1 MKNRIILFVIIL
13 LGCVSALKAQNRE
26 YSAEID
32 TNYIMIGDQ
41 IHFRMKVKAE
51 PGVKVAFPQLKDTIA
66 QGIEIISGP
75 VRDSIMEKDG
85 RVLVQESYVI
95 TSFDS
100 GVFVI
105 PPMPIEI
112 QQESY
117 NNTLRTDPLHLIVNT
132 FVVDQQK
139 GNYDIVMPL
148 AAPWTFA
155 EILPY
160 LLWTL
165 LGIVVILL
173 VVWIIKVRKSRKSLF
188 HHEKPAIPPYVLAMK
203 ALEEIKKEKLW
214 QSGKTK
220 EYYTQLTD
228 TIRNYLD
235 GELGISA
242 MEQTSFETLKA
253 LEKCEQVNAKQRDKL
268 ADMFETA
275 DFVKF
280 AKAEP
285 LQDENVRNLDIAY
298 DFVQET
304 NDSIRAEQEKERLE
318 QELKAAGVRYEYV
331 EAGNVEDFQGYKNAV
346 NAVLNSMPV
355 DGVDA
360 VVSSDI
366 GAALCVREAMRRHIS
381 IPRDLQII
389 AYDGT
394 YLTDLAGMKMTA
406 VAQNFDKIAQVAVG
420 NIVRAIAKEGDAKAD
435 TTSATGRKPYEPDVL
450 IPVTRKLGDT
460 TR

>member
-85 RVLVQESYVI
+85 RVLV
-95 TSFDS
+95 
-100 GVFVI
+100 
-105 PPMPIEI
+105 
-112 QQESY
+112 QESY

-253 LEKCEQVNAKQRDKL
+253 LEKCEQVGAKQRDKL
-268 ADMFETA
+268 ANMFETA

-304 NDSIRAEQEKERLE
+304 NDTIRVEHEKERLE
-318 QELKAAGVRYEYV
+318 QELKEQQ
-331 EAGNVEDFQGYKNAV
+331 E
-346 NAVLNSMPV
+346 
-355 DGVDA
+355 
-360 VVSSDI
+360 
-366 GAALCVREAMRRHIS
+366 REAREKAEKEEKETGEEK
-381 IPRDLQII
+381 D
-389 AYDGT
+389 
-394 YLTDLAGMKMTA
+394 
-406 VAQNFDKIAQVAVG
+406 NG
-420 NIVRAIAKEGDAKAD
+420 N
-435 TTSATGRKPYEPDVL
+435 
-450 IPVTRKLGDT
+450 
-460 TR
+460 

>member
-75 VRDSIMEKDG
+75 VRDSIVEKDG

-253 LEKCEQVNAKQRDKL
+253 LEKCEQVDAKQRDKL

-285 LQDENVRNLDIAY
+285 LPDENVRNLDIAY

-304 NDSIRAEQEKERLE
+304 NDTIRAEHEKERLE
-318 QELKAAGVRYEYV
+318 QELKEQQ
-331 EAGNVEDFQGYKNAV
+331 E
-346 NAVLNSMPV
+346 
-355 DGVDA
+355 
-360 VVSSDI
+360 
-366 GAALCVREAMRRHIS
+366 REARVK
-381 IPRDLQII
+381 
-389 AYDGT
+389 AE
-394 YLTDLAGMKMTA
+394 
-406 VAQNFDKIAQVAVG
+406 
-420 NIVRAIAKEGDAKAD
+420 KEGKE
-435 TTSATGRKPYEPDVL
+435 TGEEKDN
-450 IPVTRKLGDT
+450 GN
-460 TR
+460 

>member
-13 LGCVSALKAQNRE
+13 LGCVCALNAQNRE

-66 QGIEIISGP
+66 QGIEIIFGP

-85 RVLVQESYVI
+85 LVQESYVI

-253 LEKCEQVNAKQRDKL
+253 LEKCEQVDAKQRDKL

-304 NDSIRAEQEKERLE
+304 NDTIRAEHEKERLE
-318 QELKAAGVRYEYV
+318 QELKEQQ
-331 EAGNVEDFQGYKNAV
+331 E
-346 NAVLNSMPV
+346 
-355 DGVDA
+355 
-360 VVSSDI
+360 
-366 GAALCVREAMRRHIS
+366 REAREK
-381 IPRDLQII
+381 
-389 AYDGT
+389 
-394 YLTDLAGMKMTA
+394 AG
-406 VAQNFDKIAQVAVG
+406 
-420 NIVRAIAKEGDAKAD
+420 KEEKE
-435 TTSATGRKPYEPDVL
+435 TGEEKDREN
-450 IPVTRKLGDT
+450 
-460 TR
+460 

>member
-1 MKNRIILFVIIL
+1 MKNRIALFVIFL
-13 LGCVSALKAQNRE
+13 LCGIGGLHAQNRE
-26 YSAEID
+26 YGVEID

-41 IHFRMKVKAE
+41 IHFTMKVIAE
-51 PGVKVAFPQLKDTIA
+51 PGLKIAFPQLKDTLT
-66 QGIEIISGP
+66 QGIEIVSGP
-75 VRDSIMEKDG
+75 VRDSVLEKDG
-85 RVLVQESYVI
+85 RMLVQESYVI

-100 GVFVI
+100 GLYTI

-117 NNTLRTDPLHLIVNT
+117 NNTLRTDPLQLIVNT

-139 GNYDIVMPL
+139 GNFDIVMPL

-160 LLWTL
+160 LLWTF

-173 VVWIIKVRKSRKSLF
+173 IFWIIKWRKSRKPLF
-188 HHEKPAIPPYVLAMK
+188 KHEKPTIPPYVLAMQ

-228 TIRNYLD
+228 AIRNYLD
-235 GELGISA
+235 GELGIAA
-242 MEQTSFETLKA
+242 MEQTSYETIRA
-253 LEKCEQVNAKQRDKL
+253 LEKCEQVNAKQRDRL

-304 NDSIRAEQEKERLE
+304 NDAIRVEHEKERLE
-318 QELKAAGVRYEYV
+318 QELKEQQ
-331 EAGNVEDFQGYKNAV
+331 E
-346 NAVLNSMPV
+346 
-355 DGVDA
+355 
-360 VVSSDI
+360 
-366 GAALCVREAMRRHIS
+366 REAREKAEKEAL
-381 IPRDLQII
+381 DE
-389 AYDGT
+389 
-394 YLTDLAGMKMTA
+394 K
-406 VAQNFDKIAQVAVG
+406 DKE
-420 NIVRAIAKEGDAKAD
+420 N
-435 TTSATGRKPYEPDVL
+435 
-450 IPVTRKLGDT
+450 
-460 TR
+460 

>member
-1 MKNRIILFVIIL
+1 MKNRVVLFVIL
-13 LGCVSALKAQNRE
+13 LLYGIGGLKAQSRE
-26 YSAEID
+26 YAAELD

-41 IHFRMKVKAE
+41 INFRMKVKAE
-51 PGVKVAFPQLKDTIA
+51 PGLKIVFPQLKDTLA
-66 QGIEIISGP
+66 KGVEIISGP
-75 VRDSIMEKDG
+75 VRDSIKEKDG
-85 RVLVQESYVI
+85 RILVQESYVI

-100 GVFVI
+100 GVFMI

-117 NNTLRTDPLHLIVNT
+117 NNTLRTDPLELIVNT
-132 FVVDQQK
+132 FVVDPQK
-139 GNYDIVMPL
+139 GNFDIVMPL

-165 LGIVVILL
+165 LGVVVILL
-173 VVWIIKVRKSRKSLF
+173 VIWIIKVRKSRKSLF
-188 HHEKPAIPPYVLAMK
+188 GHEKPAIPPYVLAMK

-242 MEQTSFETLKA
+242 MEQTSFETLQS
-253 LEKCEQVNAKQRDKL
+253 LEKCEKVNAKQRDKL

-275 DFVKF
+275 DYVKF

-304 NDSIRAEQEKERLE
+304 NDTIREEKEKERLE
-318 QELKAAGVRYEYV
+318 RELKEQQ
-331 EAGNVEDFQGYKNAV
+331 E
-346 NAVLNSMPV
+346 
-355 DGVDA
+355 
-360 VVSSDI
+360 
-366 GAALCVREAMRRHIS
+366 REA
-381 IPRDLQII
+381 
-389 AYDGT
+389 AEK
-394 YLTDLAGMKMTA
+394 AA
-406 VAQNFDKIAQVAVG
+406 AEA
-420 NIVRAIAKEGDAKAD
+420 AKSEEEK
-435 TTSATGRKPYEPDVL
+435 KN
-450 IPVTRKLGDT
+450 
-460 TR
+460 

>member
-1 MKNRIILFVIIL
+1 MKNRVVLFVIIL
-13 LGCVSALKAQNRE
+13 LGSLGVLSAQNRE
-26 YSAEID
+26 YIAEID

-41 IHFRMKVKAE
+41 IHFRMKVKTA
-51 PGVKVAFPQLKDTIA
+51 PGDKVKFPFLKDTIA
-66 QGIEIISGP
+66 KGIEIISGP
-75 VRDSIMEKDG
+75 ERDSILEKDG

-100 GVFVI
+100 GLYVI

-112 QQESY
+112 LQESY
-117 NNTLRTDPLHLIVNT
+117 NNTLRTDPLPLIVNT

-148 AAPWTFA
+148 AAPWTFV

-160 LLWTL
+160 LLWGL
-165 LGIVVILL
+165 LIVVVIVAIVL
-173 VVWIIKVRKSRKSLF
+173 IIRYRKSHKGIFVS
-188 HHEKPAIPPYVLAMK
+188 EKPAIPPYVLAMK

-253 LEKCEQVNAKQRDKL
+253 LEKCEQVNAKQRDNL

-298 DFVQET
+298 DFVKET
-304 NDSIRAEQEKERLE
+304 NDIVKAAQEKERLE
-318 QELKAAGVRYEYV
+318 RELREQQEK
-331 EAGNVEDFQGYKNAV
+331 EANENVEK
-346 NAVLNSMPV
+346 
-355 DGVDA
+355 
-360 VVSSDI
+360 VS
-366 GAALCVREAMRRHIS
+366 
-381 IPRDLQII
+381 
-389 AYDGT
+389 
-394 YLTDLAGMKMTA
+394 
-406 VAQNFDKIAQVAVG
+406 
-420 NIVRAIAKEGDAKAD
+420 
-435 TTSATGRKPYEPDVL
+435 
-450 IPVTRKLGDT
+450 
-460 TR
+460 

>member
-1 MKNRIILFVIIL
+1 MDFEAIKKAAAAYGPDMTRFLRDMIAIPSESCEEKGVAHRIAEEMKKLGYDKVEFDALGNVIGWMGSGDKIIAIDSHIDTVGI
-13 LGCVSALKAQNRE
+13 GNRE
-26 YSAEID
+26 NW
-32 TNYIMIGDQ
+32 T
-41 IHFRMKVKAE
+41 H
-51 PGVKVAFPQLKDTIA
+51 
-66 QGIEIISGP
+66 
-75 VRDSIMEKDG
+75 
-85 RVLVQESYVI
+85 
-95 TSFDS
+95 
-100 GVFVI
+100 
-105 PPMPIEI
+105 
-112 QQESY
+112 
-117 NNTLRTDPLHLIVNT
+117 DPYEGYE
-132 FVVDQQK
+132 DQQK

-173 VVWIIKVRKSRKSLF
+173 IVWIIKVRKSRKSLF

-253 LEKCEQVNAKQRDKL
+253 LEKCEQVDAKQRDKL

-304 NDSIRAEQEKERLE
+304 NDTIRAEHEKERLE
-318 QELKAAGVRYEYV
+318 QELKEQQ
-331 EAGNVEDFQGYKNAV
+331 E
-346 NAVLNSMPV
+346 
-355 DGVDA
+355 
-360 VVSSDI
+360 
-366 GAALCVREAMRRHIS
+366 REAREKAEKEEKETGEEK
-381 IPRDLQII
+381 D
-389 AYDGT
+389 
-394 YLTDLAGMKMTA
+394 
-406 VAQNFDKIAQVAVG
+406 NG
-420 NIVRAIAKEGDAKAD
+420 N
-435 TTSATGRKPYEPDVL
+435 
-450 IPVTRKLGDT
+450 
-460 TR
+460 

>member
-13 LGCVSALKAQNRE
+13 LGCVSALNAQNRE

-41 IHFRMKVKAE
+41 IHFQMKVKAE

-85 RVLVQESYVI
+85 WVLVQESYVI

-165 LGIVVILL
+165 LGVVVILL
-173 VVWIIKVRKSRKSLF
+173 IVWIIKVRKSRKSLF

-253 LEKCEQVNAKQRDKL
+253 LEKC
-268 ADMFETA
+268 
-275 DFVKF
+275 
-280 AKAEP
+280 
-285 LQDENVRNLDIAY
+285 
-298 DFVQET
+298 
-304 NDSIRAEQEKERLE
+304 
-318 QELKAAGVRYEYV
+318 
-331 EAGNVEDFQGYKNAV
+331 
-346 NAVLNSMPV
+346 
-355 DGVDA
+355 
-360 VVSSDI
+360 
-366 GAALCVREAMRRHIS
+366 
-381 IPRDLQII
+381 
-389 AYDGT
+389 
-394 YLTDLAGMKMTA
+394 
-406 VAQNFDKIAQVAVG
+406 
-420 NIVRAIAKEGDAKAD
+420 
-435 TTSATGRKPYEPDVL
+435 
-450 IPVTRKLGDT
+450 
-460 TR
+460 

>member
-13 LGCVSALKAQNRE
+13 LGCVSALNAQNRE

-41 IHFRMKVKAE
+41 IHFQMKVKAE

-85 RVLVQESYVI
+85 WVLVQESYVI

-165 LGIVVILL
+165 LGVVVILL
-173 VVWIIKVRKSRKSLF
+173 IVWIIKVRKSRKSLF

-235 GELGISA
+235 GELGIPA

-253 LEKCEQVNAKQRDKL
+253 LEKCEQVDAKQRDKL

-304 NDSIRAEQEKERLE
+304 NDTIRAEHEKERLE
-318 QELKAAGVRYEYV
+318 QELKEQQ
-331 EAGNVEDFQGYKNAV
+331 E
-346 NAVLNSMPV
+346 
-355 DGVDA
+355 
-360 VVSSDI
+360 
-366 GAALCVREAMRRHIS
+366 REAREK
-381 IPRDLQII
+381 
-389 AYDGT
+389 AE
-394 YLTDLAGMKMTA
+394 
-406 VAQNFDKIAQVAVG
+406 
-420 NIVRAIAKEGDAKAD
+420 KEEKE
-435 TTSATGRKPYEPDVL
+435 TGEEKDREN
-450 IPVTRKLGDT
+450 
-460 TR
+460 

>member
-203 ALEEIKKEKLW
+203 ALE
-214 QSGKTK
+214 
-220 EYYTQLTD
+220 
-228 TIRNYLD
+228 
-235 GELGISA
+235 
-242 MEQTSFETLKA
+242 
-253 LEKCEQVNAKQRDKL
+253 KCEQVGAKQRDKL

-304 NDSIRAEQEKERLE
+304 NDTIRAEHEKERLE
-318 QELKAAGVRYEYV
+318 QELKEQQ
-331 EAGNVEDFQGYKNAV
+331 E
-346 NAVLNSMPV
+346 
-355 DGVDA
+355 
-360 VVSSDI
+360 
-366 GAALCVREAMRRHIS
+366 REAREKAEKEEKETGEEK
-381 IPRDLQII
+381 D
-389 AYDGT
+389 
-394 YLTDLAGMKMTA
+394 
-406 VAQNFDKIAQVAVG
+406 NG
-420 NIVRAIAKEGDAKAD
+420 N
-435 TTSATGRKPYEPDVL
+435 
-450 IPVTRKLGDT
+450 
-460 TR
+460 